1 MFKNLKAKTE
11 EMNDLITRAE
21 EIVNKAV
28 AEKRELTD
36 EEKAEV
42 EKVKGEVK
50 EIRSF
55 IDTCNEISGA
65 ALPIDKDAQ
74 ERAIEER
81 AIEEA
86 ETRAFANYIRG
97 VITKERDGE
106 LAPANNGKIVP
117 KTIAKK
123 IVAKVYDLCP
133 ILERS
138 DKYNTKGKLEL
149 PLYPKDGES
158 DITVAYASEFTDL
171 TSTTG
176 DFDTIELDGF
186 LAGALTK
193 ISKSLINNTDI
204 DLVGF
209 VVKRMAYNIARFIE
223 KELLGMG
230 DTTKVTGLSDVTNVI
245 TKAAIDGDTLIDVQG
260 AVKDIYQ
267 KDAIWIM
274 SSKTRD
280 AIRKFKDDVGRYLLI
295 DDLTSPFGKVLLGK
309 PVYVTDNMPEI
320 ASGKTVIYYGDM
332 TALATNF
339 HEEMSIE
346 VLRELFAAQHALGCV
361 GWVEFDG
368 KVQDQQKVAAL
379 AIS

>member
-21 EIVNKAV
+21 DIVNKAV

-36 EEKAEV
+36 EEKAEIA
-42 EKVKGEVK
+42 KVKGEVK

-97 VITKERDGE
+97 VITNERDGE